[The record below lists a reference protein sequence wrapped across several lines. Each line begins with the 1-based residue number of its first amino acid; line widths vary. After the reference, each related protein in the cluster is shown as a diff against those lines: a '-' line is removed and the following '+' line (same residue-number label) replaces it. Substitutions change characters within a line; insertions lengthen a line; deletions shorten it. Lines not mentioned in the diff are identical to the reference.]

1 MNNILQKFEQQI
13 ADIDG
18 ALEELNPPATAAEL
32 DATEQALGVKFPED
46 FRQLYLWHNGDQGN
60 QFLFGEYRIMPLSE
74 LLESNQINR
83 KSMNPKWQQVTDA
96 SGVFKDCIANPK
108 WIQFGDNG
116 GNTILFLDMDPGQQ
130 GTPGQLLEACD
141 GEPDCRYRGIREFLA
156 DLTRKIAEGE
166 LAWDEDAGCFMET
179 DEASVAELASLK
191 NRMKVVN
198 DAPDLAALSLLRPG
212 DEVTLVGAIEPNPKT
227 NKHQLYIRGG
237 SVTVVGAIGKISAGL
252 VGGPPLV
259 KVKVRAGKKTLLGM
273 GAPTLEVVSCERVA
287 Q

>member
-1 MNNILQKFEQQI
+1 MKNILHKFEQQI

-18 ALEELNPPATAAEL
+18 ALDEFNPPATAAEL
-32 DATEQALGVKFPED
+32 DAAERALGVKFPED

-60 QFLFGEYRIMPLSE
+60 QFLFGEFRISSLAE
-74 LLESNQINR
+74 LLELNRSNR
-83 KSMNPKWQQVTDA
+83 ESMEPTWQQVTDA
-96 SGVFKDCIANPK
+96 SGVFKNCIANSK

-130 GTPGQLLEACD
+130 GTPGQLLEASD
-141 GEPDCRYRGIREFLA
+141 GEPVCRYRGIREFLA

-166 LAWDEDAGCFMET
+166 LDWDDEAGCFMET

-191 NRMKVVN
+191 NRMNVVN

-212 DEVTLVGAIEPNPKT
+212 DEVTLVGAIEPNQKT

-273 GAPTLEVVSCERVA
+273 GAPTLEVVSCERVPK
-287 Q
+287 

>member
-1 MNNILQKFEQQI
+1 MKNILQQFEQQI
-13 ADIDG
+13 AAMDG

-32 DATEQALGVKFPED
+32 DAAERALGVKLPD
-46 FRQLYLWHNGDQGN
+46 DVRQFYQWRNGDQGN
-60 QFLFGEYRIMPLSE
+60 QFLFGEFRIMPLSE
-74 LLESNQINR
+74 LLESNQASR
-83 KSMNPKWQQVTDA
+83 KSMNPEWLTVTDA

-130 GTPGQLLEACD
+130 GTPGQLLESCD
-141 GEPDCRYRGIREFLA
+141 GEPDCRYRGIREWMT
-156 DLTRKIAEGE
+156 DLTSKIEKGE
-166 LAWDEDAGCFMET
+166 LAWDDEAGSYMET
-179 DEASVAELASLK
+179 DETSVAELASLK
-191 NRMKVVN
+191 NRTNVVN
-198 DAPDLAALSLLRPG
+198 DAPNLAALSLLRPG

-259 KVKVRAGKKTLLGM
+259 KVKVRAGKKSLFGM
-273 GAPTLEVVSCERVA
+273 GAPTLEVISCERVA